1 MSGSDSP
8 QLWAVL
14 ALLSN
19 IIVSVATMWYIWMF
33 AFQCSACVIA
43 PLGIILILAFGVIFI
58 LSGFSLVLTLMP
70 ARRRSCPIC
79 TLVTKV
85 MEIEV
90 QVR

>member
-8 QLWAVL
+8 QLWAVT

-33 AFQCSACVIA
+33 VLQCSTCVIA

-70 ARRRSCPIC
+70 ARRRFCPAC
-79 TLVTKV
+79 TLITKI

-90 QVR
+90 QAG